1 MHPSSFIAFL
11 AVSVSALPASQPLD
25 RRAGGLLGLVDNLLG
40 NLLGGNLLGSLLGND
55 ASGDNPLGG
64 LLDGDL
70 LGDLLGGYLLGGKD
84 SENGDPRRASVGPRL
99 WYLVLPQQ
107 VHPNM
112 PRWRPKVQPAAPNT
126 KKGVQSKEEEQ
137 SYLDAEGTQDL
148 GDSDATAYP
157 PNRAVQVSK
166 GQTTQ
171 ETPASEMASVSP
183 DAQSEPSSDAS
194 Q

>member
-70 LGDLLGGYLLGGKD
+70 LGDLLGGDLLGGKD
-84 SENGDPRRASVGPRL
+84 SEKETPDAPPSD
-99 WYLVLPQQ
+99 LVCGTSSCLNKCTQTCQ
-107 VHPNM
+107 G
-112 PRWRPKVQPAAPNT
+112 
-126 KKGVQSKEEEQ
+126 GVQK
-137 SYLDAEGTQDL
+137 
-148 GDSDATAYP
+148 
-157 PNRAVQVSK
+157 VSEVPL
-166 GQTTQ
+166 Q
-171 ETPASEMASVSP
+171 PLLV
-183 DAQSEPSSDAS
+183 
-194 Q
+194 